1 MLGIKTILNEFI
13 AYNHLTQILS
23 DGPGLSTR
31 STLIASYAL
40 CGFANLGSLAI
51 MIGGIGGIAPR
62 RRGDI
67 ARLGL
72 KSILGG
78 SLAAFMTATIAG
90 MLL

>member
-1 MLGIKTILNEFI
+1 MV
-13 AYNHLTQILS
+13 ALS
-23 DGPGLSTR
+23 HR
-31 STLIASYAL
+31 SAVIASYAL
-40 CGFANLGSLAI
+40 CGFASFGSLAI